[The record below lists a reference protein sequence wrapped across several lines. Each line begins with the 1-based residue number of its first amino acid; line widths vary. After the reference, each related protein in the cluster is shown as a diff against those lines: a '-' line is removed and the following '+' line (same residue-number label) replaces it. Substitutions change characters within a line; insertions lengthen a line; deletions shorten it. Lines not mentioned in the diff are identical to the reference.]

1 MHPTITKP
9 HLYGL
14 HSGIHCC
21 QHTKHHQGD
30 IGSLLLPRARTC
42 FVMKHW
48 RIHVAEGDTTLDHR
62 NVKMRPRALIRRTH
76 HAKLPTKD
84 TNLSKSLA
92 PAQLTAVQNTTT
104 EKRNTFFCH
113 LTKVSSFPLRVKS
126 PFSMILT
133 AGKSCRGVDSKMATE
148 YRNCTYHAIEP
159 PNRNAIFSLTHR
171 LNHLASGV
179 EIYNHNR
186 LDLISKGHVSKHT
199 GTPKQDCDSERVRV
213 KLRRRNGTELP
224 LTHQKDHNAT

>member
-1 MHPTITKP
+1 VHPTIAEP

-14 HSGIHCC
+14 HGGIHCC

-30 IGSLLLPRARTC
+30 IGSLLLPRARAC

-48 RIHVAEGDTTLDHR
+48 RIDVAEGDTILDHR
-62 NVKMRPRALIRRTH
+62 NVKMCPRALIRRTH

-84 TNLSKSLA
+84 TNLSRSLA
-92 PAQLTAVQNTTT
+92 PAQLMIVQSTTM

-113 LTKVSSFPLRVKS
+113 LTTISSFPLRVKI

-133 AGKSCRGVDSKMATE
+133 AGKSCRGVDSKMAME
-148 YRNCTYHAIEP
+148 YRNCIYHAIEP
-159 PNRNAIFSLTHR
+159 PNGNAILSLTHR

-179 EIYNHNR
+179 EIHNHDR
-186 LDLISKGHVSKHT
+186 LDLVSEGQVSERT
-199 GTPKQDCDSERVRV
+199 GTPKENCDSKRVRV
-213 KLRRRNGTELP
+213 KRR
-224 LTHQKDHNAT
+224 